1 MQNVKKRLMKD
12 LRKMGIEGISPG
24 DLMRHEEMLKLL
36 AKFAKETHNMWLVRY
51 ILFVIGGYTT
61 KTLVENVN
69 KTLDFLPIEER
80 WTFVLSIVNIQKVL
94 ENKELRK
101 RYGTRNSLVCKICK
115 IQEDWDDY
123 AINKRLPF

>member
-1 MQNVKKRLMKD
+1 MKD

-101 RYGTRNSLVCKICK
+101 RYGTRNSLVCKIGK
-115 IQEDWDDY
+115 IQEEWDDY
-123 AINKRLPF
+123 AINKRLPC